1 MKSILVTRPHGPNDP
16 LAAALERLGYRVHA
30 VPTVETVA
38 ERFDAAVLAGCD
50 WVVVTSA
57 QGVHAMPS
65 IPAGP
70 RFAAVGDRTA
80 AALRA
85 RGVEAAHVPP
95 QASGASLGDTLP
107 DVAGKRIALVRA
119 SAADSDLPARLRE
132 RGAIVEEVT
141 AYRTVEG
148 PAASGP
154 PLQVALADPQ
164 LAAVVF
170 ASGSAVRG
178 YVRLG
183 GPTRLPAITIGPRT
197 TARARELGFAVI
209 GEANAQG
216 AESLAAAVAAALP
229 LEEMRNA

>member
-1 MKSILVTRPHGPNDP
+1 MKSILVTRPHGPGDR
-16 LAAALERLGYRVHA
+16 LAAALERLGYAVHA
-30 VPTVETVA
+30 VPTVETVP
-38 ERFDAAVLAGCD
+38 ERFDAEALARCD
-50 WVVVTSA
+50 WVVLTSA
-57 QGVHAMPS
+57 QGVPAMAS

-70 RFAAVGDRTA
+70 RFAAVGEQTA

-85 RGVEAAHVPP
+85 RGVEPAHVPP

-107 DVAGKRIALVRA
+107 EVAGKRIALVRA

-154 PLQVALADPQ
+154 PLQAALADPQ

-170 ASGSAVRG
+170 ASGSAIRG

-183 GPTRLPAITIGPRT
+183 GPTSLPAITIGPRT

-209 GEANAQG
+209 GEANAQS